1 MAAIAGSVGSR
12 RYSLRSGRVELVTFD
27 VPLHI
32 VAKNRG
38 VVDGEARVD
47 IGIDEQ
53 RHTAALAAE
62 LRHLADRLTPD
73 A

>member
-1 MAAIAGSVGSR
+1 M
-12 RYSLRSGRVELVTFD
+12 
-27 VPLHI
+27 PLHV
-32 VAKNRG
+32 VAENRG
-38 VVDGEARVD
+38 VVHGEARVD
-47 IGIDEQ
+47 VGIDEQ